1 MNILTNNN
9 FEAVTNSGVS
19 LVDFYANWCG
29 PCKMVLPII
38 DSLDEEFAGKAN
50 ICKVDVDA
58 NGDIASKYNIK
69 SVPTVLIMKDGEVVD
84 TLVGMKSKAI
94 YTEKLFGSIL

>member
-1 MNILTNNN
+1 MTKLNNEN
-9 FEAVTNSGVS
+9 FEKIISSGVT

-29 PCKMVLPII
+29 PCRMVLPII

-58 NGDIASKYNIK
+58 NGDLASKYNIK

-84 TLVGMKSKAI
+84 TLVGVKSKAT
-94 YTEKLFGSIL
+94 YTEKLNNLL

>member
-84 TLVGMKSKAI
+84 TLVGVNSKAT
-94 YTEKLFGSIL
+94 YTEKLNNLL

>member
-1 MNILTNNN
+1 MKILTNNN

-19 LVDFYANWCG
+19 LVDFYADWCG
-29 PCKMVLPII
+29 PCRMVLPII

-58 NGDIASKYNIK
+58 NGDLASKYNIK

-84 TLVGMKSKAI
+84 TLVGVKSKAI
-94 YTEKLFGSIL
+94 YTEKLNNLL

>member
-19 LVDFYANWCG
+19 LVDFYADWCG
-29 PCKMVLPII
+29 PCRMVLPII

-50 ICKVDVDA
+50 ICKVDVDT
-58 NGDIASKYNIK
+58 NGDLATKYNIK
-69 SVPTVLIMKDGEVVD
+69 GVPTVLIMKDGEIID
-84 TLVGMKSKAI
+84 TLVGINTKAT
-94 YTEKLFGSIL
+94 YTEKLNNLL

>member
-19 LVDFYANWCG
+19 LVDFYADWCG
-29 PCKMVLPII
+29 PCRMVLPII

-50 ICKVDVDA
+50 ICKVDVDT
-58 NGDIASKYNIK
+58 NGDLATKYNIK
-69 SVPTVLIMKDGEVVD
+69 GVPTVLIMKDGEIID
-84 TLVGMKSKAI
+84 TLVGINSKAT
-94 YTEKLFGSIL
+94 YTEKLNNLL

>member
-19 LVDFYANWCG
+19 LVDFYADWCG
-29 PCKMVLPII
+29 PCRMVLPII
-38 DSLDEEFAGKAN
+38 DALDSEFAGKAN

-58 NGDIASKYNIK
+58 NGDLATKFNIK
-69 SVPTVLIMKDGEVVD
+69 GVPTVLIMKDGEIID
-84 TLVGMKSKAI
+84 TLVGVNSKAT
-94 YTEKLFGSIL
+94 YTEKLNNLL

>member
-1 MNILTNNN
+1 MTKLNNEN
-9 FEAVTNSGVS
+9 FEKIISSGVT

-29 PCKMVLPII
+29 PCRMVLPII

-58 NGDIASKYNIK
+58 NGDLASKYNIK
-69 SVPTVLIMKDGEVVD
+69 SVPTVLIMKDGEVID
-84 TLVGMKSKAI
+84 TLVGMKSKAT
-94 YTEKLFGSIL
+94 YTEKLNNLL

>member
-1 MNILTNNN
+1 MKILTNNN

-19 LVDFYANWCG
+19 LVDFYADWCG
-29 PCKMVLPII
+29 PCRMVLPII

-58 NGDIASKYNIK
+58 NGDLASKYNVK

-84 TLVGMKSKAI
+84 SLVGVKSKAT
-94 YTEKLFGSIL
+94 YTEKLNNLL

>member
-1 MNILTNNN
+1 MKILTNNN

-19 LVDFYANWCG
+19 LVDFYADWCG
-29 PCKMVLPII
+29 PCRMVLPII

-50 ICKVDVDA
+50 ICKVDVDT
-58 NGDIASKYNIK
+58 NGDLATKYNIK
-69 SVPTVLIMKDGEVVD
+69 GVPTVLIMKDGEVVD

-94 YTEKLFGSIL
+94 YTEKLNNLL

>member
-1 MNILTNNN
+1 MKILTNNN

-19 LVDFYANWCG
+19 LVDFYADWCG
-29 PCKMVLPII
+29 PCRMVLPII

-58 NGDIASKYNIK
+58 NGDLASKYNIK

-84 TLVGMKSKAI
+84 TLVGVKSKAT
-94 YTEKLFGSIL
+94 YTEKLNNLL

>member
-19 LVDFYANWCG
+19 LVDFYADWCG
-29 PCKMVLPII
+29 PCRMVLPII

-50 ICKVDVDA
+50 ICKVDVDT
-58 NGDIASKYNIK
+58 NGDLATKYNIK
-69 SVPTVLIMKDGEVVD
+69 GVPTVLIMKDGEIID

-94 YTEKLFGSIL
+94 YTEKLNNLL

>member
-19 LVDFYANWCG
+19 LVDFYADWCG
-29 PCKMVLPII
+29 PCRMVLPII

-50 ICKVDVDA
+50 ICKVDVDT
-58 NGDIASKYNIK
+58 NGDLATKYNIK
-69 SVPTVLIMKDGEVVD
+69 GVPTVLIMKDGEIID
-84 TLVGMKSKAI
+84 TLVGINSKST
-94 YTEKLFGSIL
+94 YTEKLNNLL

>member
-19 LVDFYANWCG
+19 LVDFYADWCG
-29 PCKMVLPII
+29 PCRMVLPII

-50 ICKVDVDA
+50 ICKVDVDT
-58 NGDIASKYNIK
+58 NGDLATKYNIK
-69 SVPTVLIMKDGEVVD
+69 GVPTVLIMKDGEIID
-84 TLVGMKSKAI
+84 TLVGVKSKAT
-94 YTEKLFGSIL
+94 YTEKLNNLL

>member
-19 LVDFYANWCG
+19 LVDFYADWCG
-29 PCKMVLPII
+29 PCRMVLPII

-50 ICKVDVDA
+50 ICKVDVDT
-58 NGDIASKYNIK
+58 NGDLATKYNIK
-69 SVPTVLIMKDGEVVD
+69 GIPTVLIMKDGEIID
-84 TLVGMKSKAI
+84 TLVGINSKAT
-94 YTEKLFGSIL
+94 YTEKLNNLL

>member
-19 LVDFYANWCG
+19 LVDFYADWCG
-29 PCKMVLPII
+29 PCRMVLPII

-50 ICKVDVDA
+50 ICKVDVDT
-58 NGDIASKYNIK
+58 NGDLATKYNIK
-69 SVPTVLIMKDGEVVD
+69 GVPTVLIMKDGEVVD
-84 TLVGMKSKAI
+84 TLVGVNSKAT
-94 YTEKLFGSIL
+94 YTEKLNNLL

>member
-9 FEAVTNSGVS
+9 FEAVTNSGVT

-58 NGDIASKYNIK
+58 NGDLASKYNIK

-94 YTEKLFGSIL
+94 YTEKLNNLL

>member
-29 PCKMVLPII
+29 PCRMVLPII

-50 ICKVDVDA
+50 ICKVDVDT
-58 NGDIASKYNIK
+58 NGDLATKYNIK
-69 SVPTVLIMKDGEVVD
+69 GVPTVLIMKDGEIID
-84 TLVGMKSKAI
+84 TLVGINSKAT
-94 YTEKLFGSIL
+94 YTEKLNNLL

>member
-1 MNILTNNN
+1 MTKLNNEN
-9 FEAVTNSGVS
+9 FEKIISSGVT

-29 PCKMVLPII
+29 PCRMVLPII
-38 DSLDEEFAGKAN
+38 DSLDEEFVGKAN

-58 NGDIASKYNIK
+58 NGDLASKYNIK

-84 TLVGMKSKAI
+84 TLVGINSKAT
-94 YTEKLFGSIL
+94 YTEKLNNLL

>member
-19 LVDFYANWCG
+19 LVDFYADWCG
-29 PCKMVLPII
+29 PCRMVLPII

-50 ICKVDVDA
+50 ICKVDVDT
-58 NGDIASKYNIK
+58 NGDLATKYNIK
-69 SVPTVLIMKDGEVVD
+69 GVPTVLIMKDGEIID
-84 TLVGMKSKAI
+84 TLVGVNSKAT
-94 YTEKLFGSIL
+94 YTEKLNNLL

>member
-1 MNILTNNN
+1 MTKLNNEN
-9 FEAVTNSGVS
+9 FEKIISSGVT

-29 PCKMVLPII
+29 PCRMVLPII

-58 NGDIASKYNIK
+58 NGDLASKYNIK

-84 TLVGMKSKAI
+84 TLVGVNSKAT
-94 YTEKLFGSIL
+94 YTEKLNNLL

>member
-1 MNILTNNN
+1 MTKLNNEN
-9 FEAVTNSGVS
+9 FEKIISSGVT

-29 PCKMVLPII
+29 PCRMVLPII

-58 NGDIASKYNIK
+58 NGDLASKYNIK

-84 TLVGMKSKAI
+84 TLVGINSKAT
-94 YTEKLFGSIL
+94 YTEKLNNLL

>member
-19 LVDFYANWCG
+19 LVDFYADWCG
-29 PCKMVLPII
+29 PCRMVLPII

-50 ICKVDVDA
+50 ICKVDVDT
-58 NGDIASKYNIK
+58 NGDLATKYNIK
-69 SVPTVLIMKDGEVVD
+69 GVPTVLIMKDGEIVD
-84 TLVGMKSKAI
+84 TLVGVNSKAT
-94 YTEKLFGSIL
+94 YTEKLNNLL

>member
-19 LVDFYANWCG
+19 LVDFYADWCG
-29 PCKMVLPII
+29 PCRMVLPII
-38 DSLDEEFAGKAN
+38 DSLDEEFVGKAN

-58 NGDIASKYNIK
+58 NGDLATKYNING
-69 SVPTVLIMKDGEVVD
+69 VPTVLIMKDGEVVD
-84 TLVGMKSKAI
+84 TLVGVKSKAT
-94 YTEKLFGSIL
+94 YTEKLNNLL